1 MDTKDELKKYEVMS
15 KVNRK
20 TIFVRV
26 DKTEYYEFE
35 YDNVTEEE
43 ALEMALENVSLE
55 EPYDYDV
62 EVVDYWVKD

>member
-1 MDTKDELKKYEVMS
+1 MS
-15 KVNRK
+15 KVKRK
-20 TIFVRV
+20 EITVQV
-26 DKTEYYEFE
+26 EKTEYYEFE
-35 YDNVTEEE
+35 YENVTEEE

>member
-1 MDTKDELKKYEVMS
+1 MS

-43 ALEMALENVSLE
+43 ALEMAIENVSWE

>member
-1 MDTKDELKKYEVMS
+1 MS

-43 ALEMALENVSLE
+43 ALEMAIENVSWE
-55 EPYDYDV
+55 EPYDCDV